1 MIRILINNE
10 LSWNAY
16 ILLLLFLSHSVVS
29 NSFTTPCTVVHQA
42 PLSMGFSRQEYW
54 SGLFPSSGDLPNPGI
69 KPSSPA
75 LTGMFFTAKPSGK
88 PFIYRA
94 AAAKS
99 LQSCPTLCDP
109 IDSSP
114 PGSSVGGPKY
124 IFSSLSIYFETFFSL
139 SFLHKYKAVRKSAC
153 IVKCTALWI
162 FTNGIKWLIITQIKK
177 RMFPVSREP
186 PFLPLSIHYPLKA
199 TSLTSNTI

>member
-1 MIRILINNE
+1 MIRILINNK

-16 ILLLLFLSHSVVS
+16 IFLLLLFSHSVVS
-29 NSFTTPCTVVHQA
+29 SSFTTPWTVAHQA
-42 PLSMGFSRQEYW
+42 PLSMAFSRQEYW
-54 SGLFPSSGDLPNPGI
+54 NGLLFPSSGDLANPRI

-75 LTGMFFTAKPSGK
+75 LADRFFPAKPSGN
-88 PFIYRA
+88 PCIYPAA

-124 IFSSLSIYFETFFSL
+124 IFSSLSVYFERFFSL
-139 SFLHKYKAVRKSAC
+139 SFLHKYKVVRENVC

-162 FTNGIKWLIITQIKK
+162 FTNGTKCVIITQIKK
-177 RMFPVSREP
+177 RMYPVSHEP
-186 PFLPLSIHYPLKA
+186 PAFAPFHSLSSESH
-199 TSLTSNTI
+199 